1 MDTFKKNIINHFKK
15 LKIKKNDHILV
26 YSKLSSF
33 GIIDRHF
40 SKKFLNI
47 LIEYIGSKGTI
58 IMPSYT
64 FESKD
69 YIFNIKTLK
78 HNYSSSLL
86 VKEFF
91 KIKKTRSKR
100 LIHSHIA
107 LGLKADILKRQI
119 NPTITLGRNS
129 DFDIMTK
136 NNFKCVFLGCD
147 ANAAGTFFIHLEYL
161 NNVPYRKN
169 IILEKKI
176 SHGKKNKIIKVKYS
190 SRPKMIDFDFNL
202 AFKKIEKLGAKI
214 NKVEL
219 KYGFSYSLSL
229 KDFLN
234 FENIMLKK
242 NKNALI
248 KKKK

>member
-1 MDTFKKNIINHFKK
+1 MDAFKKNIIKHFKK

-33 GIIDRHF
+33 GIIDKRF

-47 LIEYIGSKGTI
+47 LIKYIGSKGTI
-58 IMPSYT
+58 VMPSYT
-64 FESKD
+64 FENKD

-91 KIKKTRSKR
+91 KLKKTRSKR

-107 LGLKADILKRQI
+107 LGHKANILKEKI
-119 NPTITLGRNS
+119 DPTISLGQDS

-136 NNFKCVFLGCD
+136 NNFKCIFLGCD
-147 ANAAGTFFIHLEYL
+147 ANEAGTYFIHLEYL
-161 NNVPYRKN
+161 NKVPYRN
-169 IILEKKI
+169 NMILKKKI
-176 SHGKKNKIIKVKYS
+176 LVGKKIKTIKVEYS
-190 SRPKMIDFDFNL
+190 SRPKEIEFDFNL

-214 NKVEL
+214 NKAEL
-219 KYGFSYSLSL
+219 KYGLSYSLSL
-229 KDFLN
+229 KDFLKYG
-234 FENIMLKK
+234 NIMFKK

-248 KKKK
+248 KIKK